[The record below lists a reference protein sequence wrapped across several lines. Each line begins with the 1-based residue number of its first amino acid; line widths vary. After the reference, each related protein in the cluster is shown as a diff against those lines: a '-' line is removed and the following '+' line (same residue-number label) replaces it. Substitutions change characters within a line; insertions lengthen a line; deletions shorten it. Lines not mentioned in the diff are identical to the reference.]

1 MRLAPAL
8 LLASLLAATPVLAQD
23 ATTPAP
29 AEPAAPAPTA
39 PAAPAPVEPPDVAT
53 IGPNADRDFWCAL
66 AFSLASRAGQIGANE
81 TLANTEATK
90 SQTLFAGL
98 VTTMKTGGFNEGQ
111 FNALTSLYTIALLDP
126 FATPKFTR
134 EQCEAAV
141 PEAKATIDAAQAE
154 AAAAAPDA
162 PADAPAAPETPGP
175 EAPAAQ

>member
-39 PAAPAPVEPPDVAT
+39 PAPAPVEPPDVAT

-98 VTTMKTGGFNEGQ
+98 VTTMKTSGFNESQ

-126 FATPKFTR
+126 FTAPKFTR

-141 PEAKATIDAAQAE
+141 SEAKPIVDAA
-154 AAAAAPDA
+154 P
-162 PADAPAAPETPGP
+162 PETPATP